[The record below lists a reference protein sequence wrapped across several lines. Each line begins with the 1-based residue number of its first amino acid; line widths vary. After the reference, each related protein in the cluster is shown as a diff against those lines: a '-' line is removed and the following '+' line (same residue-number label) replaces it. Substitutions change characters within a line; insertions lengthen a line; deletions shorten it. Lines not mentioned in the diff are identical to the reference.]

1 MAISCKDLPMKLTMF
16 LRRGLALFAIAAVT
30 LPLQA
35 REVTDEALW
44 SLLRKGGQIVLVR
57 HAQTTPGVGD
67 PSGMALADCSTQRNL
82 NEEGRREAL
91 RLGEALRRQGVLP
104 LRLLSSPWCRCIETA
119 RLVFG
124 QTPQTQVELGNLFDR
139 QAQEAAQTQALSR
152 LLAHA
157 VQTSSDERGNVFM
170 FTHGSTVRALL
181 GVTPATA
188 EMVILTQQPGGFR
201 LAGRLRV
208 P

>member
-1 MAISCKDLPMKLTMF
+1 MKLTMF
-16 LRRGLALFAIAAVT
+16 LRRGAALFAIVAVT

-57 HAQTTPGVGD
+57 HALTTPGVGD
-67 PSGMALADCSTQRNL
+67 PSGMALDDCSTQRNL
-82 NEEGRREAL
+82 NEEGRREAV

-124 QTPQTQVELGNLFDR
+124 QTPQTHVELGNLFDR
-139 QAQEAAQTQALSR
+139 QAQEAAQTQALRR
-152 LLAHA
+152 LLANA
-157 VQTSSDERGNVFM
+157 VPPSSEGRGNVFM

-188 EMVILTQQPGGFR
+188 EMVILTPQPGGFR
-201 LAGRLRV
+201 LVGRLRV